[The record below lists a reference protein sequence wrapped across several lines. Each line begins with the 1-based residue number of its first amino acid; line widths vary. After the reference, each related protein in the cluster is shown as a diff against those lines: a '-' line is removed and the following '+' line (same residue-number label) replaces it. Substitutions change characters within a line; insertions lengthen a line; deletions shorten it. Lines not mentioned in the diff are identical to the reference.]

1 MKLQKIYL
9 FIALLLCGSI
19 ALSAQTKVEYGKQ
32 NTNVNVEK
40 LKNSSGKIE
49 KLRVTMEMDL
59 EGLKLKGQQM
69 LVITPQIQSSDMTKS
84 AFLPQV
90 ILAGDTRLKVLKR
103 QIKFD
108 NMPKAFSAQSKVY
121 RAKDFRTKGVIKYV
135 TEINYADWMNKAALG
150 LVQTIEGCAS
160 CIAPT
165 SIGFVPLYAIKT
177 DPYTPSFASSYVA
190 PEVEAVKERAESLE
204 AFFNYKLARYE
215 LLKDYKGNKAE
226 LQRVDKFVRALRE
239 DKDLTVSDYTIVG
252 YASPEGNFA
261 SNLTLSDNRAKTF
274 ASYLKEEYNVL
285 NSKMKVSGKGE
296 DWEGLKKAVAKSE
309 IGAKNQIIDIIT
321 KTSDVYSRKAKL
333 ENLNGGSTY
342 SYLLANL
349 YPPLRRNTLTV
360 SFVVKGFSLDEALKV
375 YRTHPNR
382 LSLEEFYRISELFTK
397 GGDDFIG
404 VFRTALKYFPDSEI
418 ALLNTA
424 AALIDA
430 KQFIDAK
437 VLLDKAGDSAEV
449 LSNLGIVA
457 FNEGDVDTAKSYFEQ
472 ALKKGSIAAKANL
485 KELQK
490 YIESVR

>member
-1 MKLQKIYL
+1 M
-9 FIALLLCGSI
+9 
-19 ALSAQTKVEYGKQ
+19 
-32 NTNVNVEK
+32 
-40 LKNSSGKIE
+40 
-49 KLRVTMEMDL
+49 
-59 EGLKLKGQQM
+59 
-69 LVITPQIQSSDMTKS
+69 
-84 AFLPQV
+84 
-90 ILAGDTRLKVLKR
+90 
-103 QIKFD
+103 
-108 NMPKAFSAQSKVY
+108 
-121 RAKDFRTKGVIKYV
+121 
-135 TEINYADWMNKAALG
+135 
-150 LVQTIEGCAS
+150 
-160 CIAPT
+160 
-165 SIGFVPLYAIKT
+165 
-177 DPYTPSFASSYVA
+177 
-190 PEVEAVKERAESLE
+190 
-204 AFFNYKLARYE
+204 
-215 LLKDYKGNKAE
+215 
-226 LQRVDKFVRALRE
+226 
-239 DKDLTVSDYTIVG
+239 G

-274 ASYLKEEYNVL
+274 ASYLKEEYNVP

-424 AALIDA
+424 AALI
-430 KQFIDAK
+430 
-437 VLLDKAGDSAEV
+437 
-449 LSNLGIVA
+449 LSLIH
-457 FNEGDVDTAKSYFEQ
+457 
-472 ALKKGSIAAKANL
+472 I
-485 KELQK
+485 
-490 YIESVR
+490 